1 MRPILALL
9 TLAVVALVVAA
20 CGGDEP
26 TATPTAAPTATPT
39 QATSVTGGTPVV
51 TPTPVPDEYEL
62 TIWVGGQGSSSYA
75 LGVGTSEIINKNHP
89 WLRVRAIEQQGPE
102 GMLTYESQPEKRP
115 FTLLSAS
122 QNDVG
127 VYQNGLPPLSG
138 PLDPPLVMF
147 NYAPNSSVGLI
158 CADPEINHISDL
170 AGRKVA
176 MGAPGTVFYNL
187 VEALAKAEGVWP
199 EVEKGLQIFPSSTQ
213 QRQAYVDG
221 RIDCTT
227 IGIIDQWTTSTGAEP
242 MQTRG
247 AYAFDHGDEALFAK
261 AREQS
266 GISMFPNSLCPGAFK
281 EPLSL
286 DYDPV
291 RAKVNYVAY
300 TPGYL
305 AAPQVPE
312 GVIYEL
318 MRTIY
323 DHRFEY
329 KDFHRNG
336 VYLEDQMANMVI
348 SQEFFHPGAIRLYE
362 EEGIE
367 YGIPGHLA
375 QQEKDKAA
383 GHPKVACL

>member
-1 MRPILALL
+1 MRPIIALLALA
-9 TLAVVALVVAA
+9 LAGLVVAA
-20 CGGDEP
+20 CGGADP
-26 TATPTAAPTATPT
+26 TPTPTAAPAAATATPT
-39 QATSVTGGTPVV
+39 PAP
-51 TPTPVPDEYEL
+51 TPTPGLGDEPYEL

-89 WLRVRAIEQQGPE
+89 WVRVRAIEQTGPE
-102 GMLTYESQPEKRP
+102 GMLTYESQPDKRP

-122 QNDVG
+122 QNDIG
-127 VYQNGLPPLSG
+127 VYENGLAPLSG
-138 PLDPPLVMF
+138 PLDPPLVLF
-147 NYAPNSSVGLI
+147 NYAPNSSVGSI
-158 CADPEINHISDL
+158 CADPEIRHIRDL
-170 AGRKVA
+170 AGRKVSL
-176 MGAPGTVFYNL
+176 GTPGTIFYNL
-187 VEALAKAEGVWP
+187 VEALARAEGVWDDIDIQ
-199 EVEKGLQIFPSSTQ
+199 VFPSSTQ
-213 QRQAYVDG
+213 QRQAYIDG

-247 AYAFDHGDEALFAK
+247 AYAFDHGDEALFAL

-266 GISMFPNSLCPGAFK
+266 GISMFPNTLCPGAFS

-286 DYDPV
+286 DYEPV
-291 RAKVNYVAY
+291 QAKMNYVAY

-312 GVIYEL
+312 EVIYQL

-323 DHRFEY
+323 DHRTEY

-336 VYLEDQMANMVI
+336 IYLEDQMANMVI
-348 SQEFFHPGAIRLYE
+348 GQEYFHPGAIRLYE
-362 EEGIE
+362 EEGVE
-367 YGIPGHLA
+367 YGIPGHEA
-375 QQEKDKAA
+375 QQAKDKAS

>member
-1 MRPILALL
+1 MRPIIALLALA
-9 TLAVVALVVAA
+9 LAGLVVAA
-20 CGGDEP
+20 CGGADP
-26 TATPTAAPTATPT
+26 TPTPTAPAAATATPTPAP
-39 QATSVTGGTPVV
+39 
-51 TPTPVPDEYEL
+51 TPTPGLGDEPYEL
-62 TIWVGGQGSSSYA
+62 TIWVGGEGSSSYA

-89 WLRVRAIEQQGPE
+89 WVRVRAIEQSGPE
-102 GMLTYESQPEKRP
+102 GMLTYESQPDKRP

-122 QNDVG
+122 QNDIG
-127 VYQNGLPPLSG
+127 VYENGLAPLSG

-147 NYAPNSSVGLI
+147 NYAPNSSVGSI
-158 CADPEINHISDL
+158 CADPEIKHIRDL
-170 AGRKVA
+170 AGRNISL
-176 MGAPGTVFYNL
+176 GNPGSVFYKL
-187 VEALAKAEGVWP
+187 VEALARAEGVW
-199 EVEKGLQIFPSSTQ
+199 EDIDIQVFPSSTQ
-213 QRQAYVDG
+213 QRQAYIDG

-247 AYAFDHGDEALFAK
+247 AYAFDHGSEELFAM

-266 GISMFPNSLCPGAFK
+266 GISMFPNTLCPGAFS

-286 DYDPV
+286 DYEPV
-291 RAKVNYVAY
+291 QAKANYVAF

-312 GVIYEL
+312 EVIYQL

-348 SQEFFHPGAIRLYE
+348 GQEYFHPGAIRLYD
-362 EEGIE
+362 EEGVA
-367 YGIPGHLA
+367 YGIPGHEA